1 MIDPI
6 DESSLIAAWAR
17 GEQRAF
23 EEIFVRYRPL
33 VRNLCKRWLHDIG
46 DADEAVQ
53 ETFLK
58 ACGGIGVVD
67 EDCVL
72 EAWLRRIARNV
83 CIDQLRRRSR
93 RPILIDCELGLH
105 ALHSAGPDEIVA
117 GGDPRLQVALDN
129 LAPHHRI
136 AVQLRFLWGLS
147 HKEIGSTLAKS
158 PAQVKALLHRAK
170 LRLLEEWDRAAAT
183 GLEAAPISRA
193 ISSAG

>member
-1 MIDPI
+1 MMDMI
-6 DESSLIAAWAR
+6 DESTLIAEWAR

-23 EEIFVRYRPL
+23 EEIFVRYLPI
-33 VRNLCKRWLHDIG
+33 VRNVCRRWLQDVG

-58 ACGGIGVVD
+58 ACGGIGGVD
-67 EDCVL
+67 KDFVL

-93 RPILIDCELGLH
+93 RPILIDCELGAH
-105 ALHSAGPDEIVA
+105 TLHSPSPDEIVA

-129 LAPHHRI
+129 LTPHHRI

-170 LRLLEEWDRAAAT
+170 LRLLEEWDRAADT
-183 GLEAAPISRA
+183 GLETAPISR
-193 ISSAG
+193 IVPSAG